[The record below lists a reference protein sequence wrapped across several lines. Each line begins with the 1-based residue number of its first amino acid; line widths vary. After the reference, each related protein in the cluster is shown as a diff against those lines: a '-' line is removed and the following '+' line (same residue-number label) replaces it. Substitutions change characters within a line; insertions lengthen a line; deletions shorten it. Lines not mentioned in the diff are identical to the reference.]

1 MERGPSDEKGLIANL
16 KAANSSWMANTKHGH
31 VADEGLFCKVVM
43 DMALCD
49 YIGIPLSA
57 RFLYMYR
64 KIAISAKAF

>member
-1 MERGPSDEKGLIANL
+1 
-16 KAANSSWMANTKHGH
+16 MANTKHGH